1 MTHGNMSLKK
11 KKNQT
16 TLVIK

>member
-1 MTHGNMSLKK
+1 LSLK

-16 TLVIK
+16 DDSGL